1 MEKQVNIV
9 LVDDH
14 QLIIDGINSL
24 LVDIGYKVVG
34 SAQNVRDAQ
43 IIVDEKDPDIVICDI
58 HMPYQRGTDLVRWIK
73 EHKPWIKVIVLS
85 MCDDRTTIS
94 EVVAMGINAY
104 LLKSQSIQNL
114 QTAIERTLAGRFFIS
129 EEIADVLMAKVDGDI
144 TRRMLTCREEEIL
157 RLILDELSNREIA
170 DKLFISER
178 TVEAHRRNIYRKT
191 STTSI
196 IGLMKW
202 AVENNVVVL

>member
-1 MEKQVNIV
+1 MEKQVSIV

-14 QLIIDGINSL
+14 QLIIDGISSL
-24 LVDIGYKVVG
+24 LADIGYKVVG
-34 SAQNVRDAQ
+34 SAQSVRDAQ
-43 IIVDEKDPDIVICDI
+43 ITINEKDPDIVICDI

-114 QTAIERTLAGRFFIS
+114 QTAIERTIGGRFFIS
-129 EEIADVLMAKVDGDI
+129 EEIADVLMSKVDADI
-144 TRRMLTCREEEIL
+144 ARRMLTCREEEIL